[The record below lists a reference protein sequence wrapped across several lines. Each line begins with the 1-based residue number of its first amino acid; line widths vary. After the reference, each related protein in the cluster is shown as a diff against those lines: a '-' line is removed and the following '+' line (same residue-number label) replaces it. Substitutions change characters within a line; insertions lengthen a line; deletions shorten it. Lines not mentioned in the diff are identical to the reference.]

1 MKNHIFLNL
10 SVKDGEFDFP
20 AKIQETRLKAFLKD
34 IPDGAKVEMFISV
47 STNKGTNAQLA
58 RLHAMIREIAN
69 DLGYTFEEVKLIIKR
84 HTGLCF
90 MKEKVQYCKSFA
102 DCDKDELNLCIQ
114 ECIRLGDEHGIQL
127 R

>member
-1 MKNHIFLNL
+1 MKNSIFIKL
-10 SVKDGEFDFP
+10 SVKDGELDFP
-20 AKIQETRLKAFLKD
+20 VKIQETRLKAFLKEL
-34 IPDGAKVEMFISV
+34 PDGANMEMFIAV
-47 STNKGTNAQLA
+47 SSEKGTNAQLA

-69 DLGYTFEEVKLIIKR
+69 DIGYTFEEVKLIIKR

-90 MKEKVQYCKSFA
+90 MKDKVQYCKSFA

-114 ECIRLGDEHGIQL
+114 ECIRIGDENGIQL